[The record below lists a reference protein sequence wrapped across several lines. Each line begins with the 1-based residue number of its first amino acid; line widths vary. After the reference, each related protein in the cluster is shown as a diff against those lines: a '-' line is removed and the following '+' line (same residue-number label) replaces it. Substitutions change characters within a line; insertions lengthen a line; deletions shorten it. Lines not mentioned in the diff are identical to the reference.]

1 MNLID
6 NNATYV
12 LRITPPNAEI
22 DLAAMK
28 SINEWLAFLASQEG
42 PVPRPLRSR
51 SGNLIEVVPAGDQ
64 IYLAGVA
71 EKAPGILAEGHGAR
85 GLER

>member
-1 MNLID
+1 
-6 NNATYV
+6 
-12 LRITPPNAEI
+12 
-22 DLAAMK
+22 MK
-28 SINEWLAFLASQEG
+28 SIHEWLAFVASQGG

-51 SGNLIEVVPAGDQ
+51 GGNLIEVVLAGEQ

-71 EKAPGILAEGHGAR
+71 EKAPRYFSRGHGAR